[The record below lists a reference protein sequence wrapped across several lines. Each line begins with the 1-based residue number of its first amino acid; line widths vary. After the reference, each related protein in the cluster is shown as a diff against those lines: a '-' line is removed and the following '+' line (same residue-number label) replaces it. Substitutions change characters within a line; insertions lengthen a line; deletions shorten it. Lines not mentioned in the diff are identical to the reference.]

1 MNLIIIYFI
10 YFQKIRINISMV
22 FSTIKNENKKASK
35 YFGNYSN
42 IVVILLKY
50 RQKYNFFYNK
60 NNNK

>member
-1 MNLIIIYFI
+1 
-10 YFQKIRINISMV
+10 MV